1 MNEMTKPEQ
10 MTFELDLP
18 AGVEERCDERHRLA
32 QTHIAAGCWHWVE
45 AGKQYAAN
53 KNDLKGQWAAWC
65 GKQNVVLQTVDTL
78 IRIAQ
83 SFGDKLNPQ
92 VQSDVGMMDFGA
104 LRLLAS
110 PSVPQEARDEAMSR
124 AMDGEHITKAD
135 AEEMVA
141 QAVAASVAEA
151 IAEAEANQQEAIE
164 AAIAEATEELAD
176 DKEALEAEIKK
187 IRAEARKKTDLPK
200 LVDTACRLLKIKK
213 LTGLQY
219 HHLAQLL
226 GQAISVNGTRYLPLS
241 SEQIKENEDR
251 MRVASTVSEAVGVL
265 AGAPPPAA
273 LLAVCYPV
281 QRLRIAQRMDAVIAW
296 ATECREAVKAW
307 EGEEV

>member
-10 MTFELDLP
+10 MTFELT
-18 AGVEERCDERHRLA
+18 V
-32 QTHIAAGCWHWVE
+32 VE
-45 AGKQYAAN
+45 AERLEVIAREIEGIQAQAIIQIGAKLVEAQAVFKHRRDVHGFGGWVDSRLSFKQATAY
-53 KNDLKGQWAAWC
+53 
-65 GKQNVVLQTVDTL
+65 
-78 IRIAQ
+78 RMIAVHQ
-83 SFGDKLNPQ
+83 K
-92 VQSDVGMMDFGA
+92 FGA
-104 LRLLAS
+104 ESVSLGDTFEKHALYALAG
-110 PSVPQEARDEAMSR
+110 PGVPQEARDEALTR
-124 AMDGEHITKAD
+124 AEAGEHITKAD

-141 QAVAASVAEA
+141 KAVAASVAEA